1 MGDVKSIVDSQI
13 YFLRLL
19 TRYDSNI
26 SVSLTGKSK
35 WLNLYDVIRNPPNF
49 PITSRSILRNE
60 LVLEIDDDSWETVR
74 DGTRKIIYVLER
86 WKAEGSYYL
95 SFSGHNSIHIHLF
108 FDPSSLKINDDTLKV
123 LEGVDKDEIRKEVKA
138 YIMRQVSLATDTSI
152 DLNLSSVRHLIRLE
166 GSVNEKS
173 GKPCSMINTIPDDR
187 HTSYSV
193 KVPDSLPSKVWNI
206 SFLEDELNAYLKIH
220 FSKNEK
226 LVHYGPGKPIGNPE
240 RLANVLKPIY
250 VQGYRHHIVLSLSG
264 YLKRHSV
271 PLVTAQGIVKQL
283 ANRDEEFSSRLY
295 SLREIY
301 KADNG
306 KRIPGLPKL
315 IEITMKEA
323 KEEKITQETAESVI
337 SQLEAIAGKGG
348 SKHETR

>member
-1 MGDVKSIVDSQI
+1 MNSDSIIQDQI
-13 YFLRLL
+13 YFLHHLAR
-19 TRYDSNI
+19 RDSDVQI
-26 SVSLTGKSK
+26 SLSGKSK
-35 WLNLYDVIRNPPNF
+35 WLDFFDAIQNRPNS
-49 PITSRSILRNE
+49 PIASRSILKNE
-60 LVLEIDDDSWETVR
+60 LVLEIDDNDWAVVR
-74 DGTRKIIYVLER
+74 DGSKRILELLER
-86 WKAEGSYYL
+86 WGAQACYYL
-95 SFSGHNSIHIHLF
+95 SYSGNHSIHIHTF
-108 FDPSSLKINDDTLKV
+108 FDASTIRIKSDVQKILRSIDR
-123 LEGVDKDEIRKEVKA
+123 DEVRKETKR
-138 YIMRQVSLATDTSI
+138 YLMRQISYATNTNIDMNLAG
-152 DLNLSSVRHLIRLE
+152 RHLIRCE

-173 GKPCSMINTIPDDR
+173 GKSCSMINSIPDIGPANYEVR
-187 HTSYSV
+187 I
-193 KVPDSLPSKVWNI
+193 PDSLPPRVWDI
-206 SFLEDELNAYLKIH
+206 SFMEEELNAYLKIH
-220 FSKNEK
+220 FAEK
-226 LVHYGPGKPIGNPE
+226 EKVIHYGPGKPIENPE
-240 RLANVLKPIY
+240 QLVNVLKPIY

-323 KEEKITQETAESVI
+323 KEEKITQETAENVI

-348 SKHETR
+348 SEHETR